1 MNETTTEVLTEAL
14 TEELTEVPT
23 EPMQEVL
30 TEIVT
35 EIVEVE
41 VEVEVEVVPTL
52 EPNPENPIHDLFS
65 ILGCNLDH
73 VPASPYE
80 AFTMSLQFL
89 GALFFLIWFCR
100 FLWSLMKPFIRGGL

>member
-1 MNETTTEVLTEAL
+1 MNETTTQALTEAL
-14 TEELTEVPT
+14 TEELTEVAT
-23 EPMQEVL
+23 EPMQEVV

-35 EIVEVE
+35 
-41 VEVEVEVVPTL
+41 VVPTL
-52 EPNPENPIHDLFS
+52 QQNPENVIHDLFG
-65 ILGCNLDH
+65 ILGCDLDH

-100 FLWSLMKPFIRGGL
+100 FLWSLMKPFVRGNF

>member
-23 EPMQEVL
+23 EPMQEV
-30 TEIVT
+30 VT
-35 EIVEVE
+35 EI
-41 VEVEVEVVPTL
+41 VEVVPTL
-52 EPNPENPIHDLFS
+52 EPNPENVIHDLFG

-73 VPASPYE
+73 VPANPYE

-100 FLWSLMKPFIRGGL
+100 FLWSLMKPFVRGNF

>member
-1 MNETTTEVLTEAL
+1 MNETTTEAL
-14 TEELTEVPT
+14 SEELTEVAT
-23 EPMQEVL
+23 ESMQEVV

-35 EIVEVE
+35 EI
-41 VEVEVEVVPTL
+41 VEVVPTL

-73 VPASPYE
+73 VPANEFE

>member
-1 MNETTTEVLTEAL
+1 MNETTTQALTEAL
-14 TEELTEVPT
+14 TEELTEVAT
-23 EPMQEVL
+23 EPMQEVV

-35 EIVEVE
+35 
-41 VEVEVEVVPTL
+41 VVPTL
-52 EPNPENPIHDLFS
+52 QPNPENVIHDLFG
-65 ILGCNLDH
+65 ILGCDLDH

-100 FLWSLMKPFIRGGL
+100 FLWSLMKPFVRGNF

>member
-1 MNETTTEVLTEAL
+1 MNETTTEAL

-23 EPMQEVL
+23 EPMQEVV

-35 EIVEVE
+35 EI
-41 VEVEVEVVPTL
+41 VEVEVVPTL

-89 GALFFLIWFCR
+89 GALFFLIWFCK
-100 FLWSLMKPFIRGGL
+100 FLWSLMKPFVRGNF

>member
-23 EPMQEVL
+23 EPMQEV
-30 TEIVT
+30 VT
-35 EIVEVE
+35 EI
-41 VEVEVEVVPTL
+41 VEVVPTL
-52 EPNPENPIHDLFS
+52 EPNPENVIHDLFS

-89 GALFFLIWFCR
+89 GALFFLIWFCK
-100 FLWSLMKPFIRGGL
+100 FLWSLMKPFVRGNF

>member
-1 MNETTTEVLTEAL
+1 MNETTTEAL
-14 TEELTEVPT
+14 SEELTQVPT
-23 EPMQEVL
+23 EPMQEIV

-35 EIVEVE
+35 EIVEL
-41 VEVEVEVVPTL
+41 EVVPSL
-52 EPNPENPIHDLFS
+52 EPNPENVIHDLFS

-73 VPASPYE
+73 VPANPNE

-100 FLWSLMKPFIRGGL
+100 FLWSLLKPFIRGNF

>member
-1 MNETTTEVLTEAL
+1 MNETTTEALSEAL
-14 TEELTEVPT
+14 TDLPT
-23 EPMQEVL
+23 EAPTEAVQETM

-35 EIVEVE
+35 EIVEVL
-41 VEVEVEVVPTL
+41 PTL
-52 EPNPENPIHDLFS
+52 EPNPENVIHDLFS

-73 VPASPYE
+73 VPANANE

-100 FLWSLMKPFIRGGL
+100 FLWSLLRPFVRGNI

>member
-1 MNETTTEVLTEAL
+1 MNETTTEVLIED
-14 TEELTEVPT
+14 LTEVAT
-23 EPMQEVL
+23 ESMQEVVS
-30 TEIVT
+30 EIVT
-35 EIVEVE
+35 EI
-41 VEVEVEVVPTL
+41 VEVEVVPTL

-73 VPASPYE
+73 VPANEFE